1 MNQNISIRRVR
12 QSCTLLPSGCWEWA
26 RSVDSSGRPNIR
38 SDGVHRLVSHYVY
51 EATHG
56 KLRGEIS
63 VTCGNTKCCNPDH
76 FKIVETS
83 AQSIAE
89 ELKVFP
95 STQIRSRP
103 PNLDGKELL
112 AWLLQHYTR
121 TDEHG
126 CMIWQKHIQDNGYG
140 QVHYSGRKYV
150 AHRLTWALSND
161 DFKSLE
167 NSNLVVR
174 HCCPLSVP
182 NKACCNPAHLKIGTK
197 SDNEFD
203 KTLENRVESL
213 DTIIDW
219 LWIYETFLNESG
231 NPQKRPHTYVARG
244 LRQLGLVKPSTKE
257 SYVVDI
263 LRGDRYKHL
272 HEHFFDW
279 TPVKKSK
286 PRT

>member
-1 MNQNISIRRVR
+1 VN
-12 QSCTLLPSGCWEWA
+12 
-26 RSVDSSGRPNIR
+26 
-38 SDGVHRLVSHYVY
+38 
-51 EATHG
+51 
-56 KLRGEIS
+56 GEIRT
-63 VTCGNTKCCNPDH
+63 TCGNTKCCNPDH

-89 ELKVFP
+89 ELNLSLATRSVVGEVRHTEATAIVEPESKK
-95 STQIRSRP
+95 IKSRP
-103 PNLDGKELL
+103 PNLNGKELL
-112 AWLLQHYTR
+112 NWLLQHYTR

-140 QVHYSGRKYV
+140 QVHYNGRKYV
-150 AHRLTWALSND
+150 AHRLTWALAND

-167 NSNLVVR
+167 DPNLVVR

-213 DTIIDW
+213 DTIIEW
-219 LWIYETFLNESG
+219 LWIYETFLRESG
-231 NPQKRPHTYVARG
+231 HLEKRPHTYVARG

-257 SYVVDI
+257 GYVVDI